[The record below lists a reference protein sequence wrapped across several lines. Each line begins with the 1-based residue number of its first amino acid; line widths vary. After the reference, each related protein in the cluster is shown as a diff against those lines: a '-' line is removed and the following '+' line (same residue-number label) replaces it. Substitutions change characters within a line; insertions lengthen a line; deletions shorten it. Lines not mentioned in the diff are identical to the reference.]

1 MMPDASASFD
11 PHATALYAWF
21 VHTGCVVLRCVAVP
35 QSAPNSVG
43 IVVDRVTAPVF
54 RGWAHSGAFYR
65 MVMAHQYAVCSTREN
80 KVCHQGKLR

>member
-1 MMPDASASFD
+1 MPDASASSD

-54 RGWAHSGAFYR
+54 RGWTHSGAFYR
-65 MVMAHQYAVCSTREN
+65 MVMPTNMLYVVQEKTKCVTRVN
-80 KVCHQGKLR
+80 